1 MTQLF
6 NFTKEQEDGTYKF
19 DKQNAS
25 LSDDNLIL
33 ARVKGDDGYKLK
45 YMKLE
50 VDGLSD
56 VIPLSNMVLD
66 LSANVQADTKVEEAK
81 TKSVDK
87 GNYTA
92 TVNHIDLSGNVK
104 QEQVNATYFKLYNF
118 ESNEAVD
125 KDSLTS
131 LNDYTVLVKKADGES
146 KELHYMALSSFR
158 DLSVDTQDQHLNRKS
173 IEKV

>member
-19 DKQNAS
+19 DKQNSS

-50 VDGLSD
+50 VNGLSD
-56 VIPLSNMVLD
+56 VVPLSNMVLD
-66 LSANVQADTKVEEAK
+66 LSASVQADTKVEEAK

-104 QEQVNATYFKLYNF
+104 QEQVNATYFKLY
-118 ESNEAVD
+118 
-125 KDSLTS
+125 
-131 LNDYTVLVKKADGES
+131 
-146 KELHYMALSSFR
+146 
-158 DLSVDTQDQHLNRKS
+158 
-173 IEKV
+173 

>member
-33 ARVKGDDGYKLK
+33 ARVKADDGYTLK

-50 VDGLSD
+50 VNGLSD

-66 LSANVQADTKVEEAK
+66 LSASVQADTKVEEAK

-87 GNYTA
+87 G
-92 TVNHIDLSGNVK
+92 
-104 QEQVNATYFKLYNF
+104 
-118 ESNEAVD
+118 
-125 KDSLTS
+125 
-131 LNDYTVLVKKADGES
+131 
-146 KELHYMALSSFR
+146 
-158 DLSVDTQDQHLNRKS
+158 
-173 IEKV
+173 

>member
-6 NFTKEQEDGTYKF
+6 NFTKEQEDGTYTF

-33 ARVKGDDGYKLK
+33 ARVKEDDGYKLK

-50 VDGLSD
+50 VNGLSD
-56 VIPLSNMVLD
+56 VVPLSNMVLD

-87 GNYTA
+87 G
-92 TVNHIDLSGNVK
+92 
-104 QEQVNATYFKLYNF
+104 
-118 ESNEAVD
+118 
-125 KDSLTS
+125 
-131 LNDYTVLVKKADGES
+131 
-146 KELHYMALSSFR
+146 
-158 DLSVDTQDQHLNRKS
+158 
-173 IEKV
+173 

>member
-6 NFTKEQEDGTYKF
+6 NFTKEQEDGTWKL

-50 VDGLSD
+50 VNGLSD
-56 VIPLSNMVLD
+56 VVPLSNMVFD
-66 LSANVQADTKVEEAK
+66 LSASVQADAKAEEAK

-87 GNYTA
+87 GEYTA
-92 TVNHIDLSGNVK
+92 AVNHVDLSGNVK
-104 QEQVNATYFKLYNF
+104 QEQVKATYFKLYNF
-118 ESNEAVD
+118 ESDEAVD

-131 LNDYTVLVKKADGES
+131 TGDYTVLVKKNAEDS

-158 DLSVDTQDQHLNRKS
+158 DLSADS
-173 IEKV
+173 

>member
-50 VDGLSD
+50 VNGLSD
-56 VIPLSNMVLD
+56 VVPLSNMVFD
-66 LSANVQADTKVEEAK
+66 LSANVQADTKVVEAK

-104 QEQVNATYFKLYNF
+104 QEQVNATYFKLY
-118 ESNEAVD
+118 
-125 KDSLTS
+125 
-131 LNDYTVLVKKADGES
+131 
-146 KELHYMALSSFR
+146 
-158 DLSVDTQDQHLNRKS
+158 
-173 IEKV
+173 